1 MRSYLDLTKD
11 EIAHAMALHK
21 ESYVIDASLVAY
33 LDYVGEDIWVDDMLR
48 GGLTASNVT
57 VGMQTSL
64 TEALNEMSQYHSWAE
79 KTKEKALL
87 VRKAEDIKKAKR
99 EGKHGVIFGPQDSSF
114 LEGNTGFLK
123 IAYDYGIR
131 VIQITYNNRGLA
143 GDGCKERCNAGL
155 SNFGVAL
162 VEEMNRL
169 GVLVDLS
176 HSGDQTSMDAIE
188 MSKDPVAFTHI
199 CPRVSTPRELSDW
212 AKWNNRHTFYG
223 EFTNYSLQRAKT
235 DEAIKACAE
244 KGGIIGITPYFAKKP
259 GKSTLTDDIVD
270 QIEYTA
276 DLVGADHVGFGS
288 DVDYNSTLDRMA
300 YIQRYPETVDVTYFS
315 ALDKDW
321 GYGWLGYMPN
331 LTKGLVARGYS
342 DGDIR
347 GILGGNWL
355 RLFERVWRG

>member
-1 MRSYLDLTKD
+1 MRSYLELSRD
-11 EIAHAMALHK
+11 EVAHAIALHA
-21 ESYVIDASLVAY
+21 ESYIIDASLVAY

-57 VGMQTSL
+57 VGMQSSL

-79 KTKEKALL
+79 KSKEKALI
-87 VRKAEDIKKAKR
+87 VRKAEDIRRAKR

-114 LEGNTGFLK
+114 LEGNTRFLK
-123 IAYDYGIR
+123 IAYDWGIR
-131 VIQITYNNRGLA
+131 VIQLTYNNRNAA

-169 GVLVDLS
+169 GFLVDLS
-176 HSGDQTSMDAIE
+176 HSGDQTSVDAIE
-188 MSKDPVAFTHI
+188 LSKDPVSFTHI

-212 AKWNNRHTFYG
+212 AGWNNRHTFYG
-223 EFTNYSLQRAKT
+223 EFTAYSLQRAKT

-244 KGGIIGITPYFAKKP
+244 KGGVIGITPYFAKKP

-270 QIEYTA
+270 QIEYTVG
-276 DLVGADHVGFGS
+276 LVGADHVGFGS

-300 YIQRYPETVDVTYFS
+300 YIQKYPETVDVTYFS
-315 ALDKDW
+315 ALDKEW
-321 GYGWLGYMPN
+321 GYGWLGCMPN
-331 LTKGLVARGYS
+331 LTKGLLARGYS
-342 DGDIR
+342 DQEIM

-355 RLFERVWRG
+355 RLFERVWRS

>member
-199 CPRVSTPRELSDW
+199 CPRVSTPRELCDW

-223 EFTNYSLQRAKT
+223 DFTNYSLQRAKT

-270 QIEYTA
+270 QIEYTV

-300 YIQRYPETVDVTYFS
+300 YIQRYPETVDVSYFS